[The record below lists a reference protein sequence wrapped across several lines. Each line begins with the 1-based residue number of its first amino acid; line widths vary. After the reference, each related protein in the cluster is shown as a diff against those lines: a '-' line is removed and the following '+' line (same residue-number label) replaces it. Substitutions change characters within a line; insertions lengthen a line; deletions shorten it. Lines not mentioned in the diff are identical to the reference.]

1 MLLLQQKG
9 GALAANP
16 WGNAHLR
23 GAGLGCSHHL
33 LNHKP
38 LFCGISN
45 NEFAQL
51 LPFINFQTGRMQGAK
66 SPYAVVIPGSAL
78 GAQFSLENSPFLHH
92 SVR

>member
-1 MLLLQQKG
+1 VKHIKHD
-9 GALAANP
+9 
-16 WGNAHLR
+16 GNITLEEIIDIAR
-23 GAGLGCSHHL
+23 
-33 LNHKP
+33 
-38 LFCGISN
+38 FFRFRSN